1 MPETGIGVTITGK
14 EIYESVVLIKD
25 TVTRI
30 ETKLDNLEVQVSEHD
45 EKIEELQKFKYQI
58 ASLGGI
64 VGGALVALIQGLFSF
79 LAK

>member
-30 ETKLDNLEVQVSEHD
+30 ETKLDNLEVKVSEHD

-64 VGGALVALIQGLFSF
+64 VGGALVALIQGLFGF

>member
-64 VGGALVALIQGLFSF
+64 VGGALVALIQGLFGF